1 MPLVLRQCPS
11 LMLHHISRGGL
22 VVAGGV
28 LVARWTAATAA
39 PAAAVVETVDCGC
52 LQDLLSLEEKKF

>member
-1 MPLVLRQCPS
+1 MPLVPRRCPS

-22 VVAGGV
+22 VMPGGV

-39 PAAAVVETVDCGC
+39 SAAAVVETVDCGC
-52 LQDLLSLEEKKF
+52 LQDLLSLEKKNF

>member
-1 MPLVLRQCPS
+1 M
-11 LMLHHISRGGL
+11 
-22 VVAGGV
+22 AGGV

-52 LQDLLSLEEKKF
+52 LQDLPSLEEKNF